1 LGQSNK
7 NNNRTNN
14 NEPLTAPL
22 RYGGERGNINSCAFN
37 KHCAGRQFSA
47 SNPPQRKAAKRYR
60 QVYRTATE
68 WDTTTTK
75 QFSTHHNR
83 PHWLTFYNCV
93 DLQTH

>member
-1 LGQSNK
+1 MGQSNK

-47 SNPPQRKAAKRYR
+47 SNPPQRKAAKRYMIPLS
-60 QVYRTATE
+60 YTNRTKNPA
-68 WDTTTTK
+68 K
-75 QFSTHHNR
+75 KYVHISK
-83 PHWLTFYNCV
+83 
-93 DLQTH
+93 